1 MDIQGIAVIV
11 YLFVGVVLT
20 YYWFT
25 RDYEKDYEKS
35 IEKGEEVEKGMA
47 NLLMLMMTAFWPII
61 LIKNL
66 IKRKT
71 L

>member
-1 MDIQGIAVIV
+1 MEIQHVAIIV
-11 YLFVGVVLT
+11 YLFIGLILT

-25 RDYEKDYEKS
+25 RDYEKEYEES
-35 IEKGEEVEKGMA
+35 IEKGEEVEKGMV